1 MLNNSS
7 NMTSQSIF
15 IDNFTQKQNFCYSL
29 LYFKNIEGITNQG
42 QILDYYFPEKNFLLL
57 PRNII
62 TKNNIYIIVFLFLFF
77 IYSIS
82 YSLNSFYNITI

>member
-1 MLNNSS
+1 MLKNSI

-15 IDNFTQKQNFCYSL
+15 IDNFTQKQNFCYSI

-62 TKNNIYIIVFLFLFF
+62 TKIQQITMEKLLQKIIIQHYF
-77 IYSIS
+77 
-82 YSLNSFYNITI
+82 

>member
-1 MLNNSS
+1 MLKNSI

-42 QILDYYFPEKNFLLL
+42 QILDYYLHNLTFLCKQNHIYLPFFSYFKENSVTDITTNQGNRVLFHLL
-57 PRNII
+57 C
-62 TKNNIYIIVFLFLFF
+62 L
-77 IYSIS
+77 
-82 YSLNSFYNITI
+82 

>member
-62 TKNNIYIIVFLFLFF
+62 TKNIHIAHKKRQAYFNLPLCSLRF
-77 IYSIS
+77 IR
-82 YSLNSFYNITI
+82 

>member
-15 IDNFTQKQNFCYSL
+15 IDNFTQKQNFCYSI

-42 QILDYYFPEKNFLLL
+42 QILDYYFPE
-57 PRNII
+57 
-62 TKNNIYIIVFLFLFF
+62 
-77 IYSIS
+77 
-82 YSLNSFYNITI
+82 NSFY

>member
-62 TKNNIYIIVFLFLFF
+62 TKNTKEHVQKIITC
-77 IYSIS
+77 S
-82 YSLNSFYNITI
+82 YYLHRSSFC